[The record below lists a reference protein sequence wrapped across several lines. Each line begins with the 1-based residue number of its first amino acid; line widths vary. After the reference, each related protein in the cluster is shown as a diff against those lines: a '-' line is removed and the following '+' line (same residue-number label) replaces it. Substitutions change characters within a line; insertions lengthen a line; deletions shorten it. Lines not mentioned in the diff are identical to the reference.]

1 MGRIFQVSRLT
12 EVYPL
17 ISSQVNRSSFGT
29 SANRKKGGCSMRM
42 TRTREKDIKFIGKRL
57 LVLAGMALASA
68 SGWALEPVKDVPP
81 PKYWDH
87 YVVMIWQFKTNVLKD
102 HEKYA
107 SININAFHIDRN
119 NPKSAAFSKEHKWPF
134 YVDHAADKGYL
145 HLGKNASKLGKKPK
159 GIIVRPNSLANPA
172 TIAKMKSF
180 LDTNIPRA
188 KDAYPL
194 GYALD
199 DEVSL
204 GTFCSPY
211 EVDGSPQSI
220 QGYRKSLKQLYGGDI
235 KKLNAEYGSSY
246 AGFDAI
252 KPKPF
257 EAVRR
262 QITAKT
268 IGKINLSEWCDW
280 HSYMDTQFAEAIA
293 ELVRHANSLDPKV
306 PCGFV
311 GGQGPTA
318 FGGYDWRKLSKA
330 AQWCEAY
337 ESGGNN
343 EIIRSFWG
351 QKRPLLKTYF
361 PRKGA
366 FAQNAWFLWYYMV
379 HGNRGVICWPNGWFP
394 PNGVAP
400 HIKEL
405 AGTFKE
411 VQGPVSKLV
420 VDGEFQYD
428 PVAIYY
434 SHPSIQVTWGLDSA
448 SHGGTW
454 VSRSSSMDNN
464 LSTSHLTRMGWSKAL
479 EDIGIQSRFYHM
491 DHLIDGQLQKDG
503 VKVLL
508 LNRSLCLSDKEAEA
522 IKKFAANGG
531 TVIADHMCGI
541 FDEHGKARATGALDD
556 LFGVKHDLAKGIFTG
571 TTCTEVDAEKGYK
584 GLNDN
589 NWEGGRSPQYSDVAA
604 VELGLTEDGGKAAA
618 KAGKVPVVIKK
629 GKAVYLNLS
638 TIGYY
643 KKRGSDAAKAFGPFL
658 KGLLAD
664 AGVKPRLQMD
674 VGGKPSTTT
683 ESIFWKNGDKLTLC
697 VISNLK
703 LSSNVN
709 NMGNIGGELG
719 KGKVKLSLKF
729 AKAVKGLKNERT
741 GKVLGDGASFEDEFT
756 PWEANIYTFTP

>member
-1 MGRIFQVSRLT
+1 MCLVEPREIRNMFSLNRLMLG
-12 EVYPL
+12 V
-17 ISSQVNRSSFGT
+17 G
-29 SANRKKGGCSMRM
+29 
-42 TRTREKDIKFIGKRL
+42 
-57 LVLAGMALASA
+57 LVFASV
-68 SGWALEPVKDVPP
+68 SGWALEPVKEIPP
-81 PKYWDH
+81 PEYWDH
-87 YVVMIWQFKTNVLKD
+87 YVVMVWQFKTDVLKD

-107 SININAFHIDRN
+107 SVNLNAFHIDRN
-119 NPKSAAFSKEHKWPF
+119 NPKAAAFSKEKKWPF

-145 HLGKNASKLGKKPK
+145 HLGKNAAQLGSKPK
-159 GIIVRPNSLANPA
+159 GIVARPNSLADPA
-172 TIAKMKSF
+172 TMAKMKGF
-180 LDTNIPRA
+180 LDANIPKS

-204 GTFCSPY
+204 GTFCSPF

-220 QGYRKSLKQLYGGDI
+220 AGYRKSLQELYGDVA
-235 KKLNAEYGSSY
+235 KLNAQYGSSY
-246 AGFDAI
+246 QNFDAI
-252 KPKPF
+252 SPKPF
-257 EAVRR
+257 EAVRK
-262 QITAKT
+262 QISAKG

-280 HSYMDTQFAEAIA
+280 RAYMDTQFAEAIA
-293 ELVRHANSLDPKV
+293 ELVRHCNTLDPKV

-343 EIIRSFWG
+343 EVIRSFWG

-361 PRKGA
+361 PRKDA

-379 HGNRGVICWPNGWFP
+379 HGNRGTICWPDGWFTP
-394 PNGVAP
+394 DGVAD

-411 VQGPVSKLV
+411 IQGPVSKLV
-420 VDGEFQYD
+420 MDGEFQYD

-434 SHPSIQVTWGLDSA
+434 SHPSIQVTWSLDAA

-491 DHLIDGQLQKDG
+491 DHLLDGQLEKDG
-503 VKVLL
+503 VKVLV
-508 LNRSLCLSDKEAEA
+508 LNRALCLSDKEAEA
-522 IKKFAANGG
+522 IKKFAAAGG

-541 FDEHGKARATGALDD
+541 FDEHGKARATGVLDD

-571 TTCTEVDAEKGYK
+571 ATCTEVDAEKGYK
-584 GLNDN
+584 GLDDN
-589 NWEGGRSPQYSDVAA
+589 NWEGGRSPQFSDVAA
-604 VELGLTEDGGKAAA
+604 VELGLAEDGGKAAA
-618 KAGKVPVVIKK
+618 KAGEVPVVVKK

-643 KKRGSDAAKAFGPFL
+643 KKRGTDATKAFGPFL
-658 KGLLAD
+658 AGLLAE
-664 AGVKPRLQMD
+664 AGVKPRVVMALD
-674 VGGKPSTTT
+674 GKPTTTT
-683 ESIFWKNGDKLTLC
+683 EPIFWKNGDKITFC

-703 LSSNVN
+703 LGASDTS
-709 NMGNIGGELG
+709 MGDVSGELG
-719 KGKVKLSLKF
+719 NGKVKLKVTF

-756 PWEANIYTFTP
+756 PWEANVYTFTP